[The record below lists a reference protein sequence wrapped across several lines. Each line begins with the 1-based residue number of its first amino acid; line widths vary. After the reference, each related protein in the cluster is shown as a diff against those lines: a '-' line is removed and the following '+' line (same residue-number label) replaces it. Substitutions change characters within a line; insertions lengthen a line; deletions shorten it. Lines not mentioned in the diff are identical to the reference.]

1 VTGKTMKV
9 IENNN
14 LRQKV
19 KQVKLAVF
27 DVDGIMTDSGLYLLA
42 DGSEI
47 KTFNT
52 LDGLGI
58 KLLQQSGVATAII
71 TGRSS
76 PQVAQR
82 ANALGISYVLQHR
95 DDKLA
100 ALNEICQTHNYQ
112 LGECAYIGDDLP
124 DLAAIKAVAF
134 GASVPNAHPFVLEHC
149 DWVTSRSGGQ
159 GAARE
164 FCEAILDAQ
173 GNLQAAYNEYM

>member
-1 VTGKTMKV
+1 MKI
-9 IENNN
+9 IENDD

-27 DVDGIMTDSGLYLLA
+27 DVDGIMTDGSLFLLA

-58 KLLQQSGVATAII
+58 KLLQKHGIATAII

-82 ANALGISYVLQHR
+82 AKALGINYVLQHR
-95 DDKLA
+95 DDKLQG
-100 ALNEICQTHNYQ
+100 LKEICLEHDYQ
-112 LGECAYIGDDLP
+112 LSECAYIGDDLP

-134 GASVPNAHPFVLEHC
+134 GASVPNAHPFVLKHC
-149 DWVTSRSGGQ
+149 DWCTQRSGGK

-173 GNLQAAYNEYM
+173 DKLDSAYNEYL